1 MNAAEKTSTSR
12 SPAFVSTVESSDI
25 HDPMAMSGVD
35 ARYGVSISPGI
46 LTDNAPLSSQ
56 VPVPLSPRLSG
67 RQLRPKSPSRNFE
80 QALAAVNRKARSK
93 RFVMPPVSWSNEKYY
108 LKQILPLFRK
118 HKVVHF
124 NKTDA
129 RLANNGLPVELQ
141 KLRCR
146 VNYNALKFTPRIEE
160 LGRRL
165 VKMLQEKVF
174 FYIVLHLRYEMDMLA
189 FSGCTHG
196 CTEEEANE
204 LTQMRY
210 AYPWW
215 KVKEIKS
222 EQKRLEGLCPL
233 TPEETALVFKALGF
247 DKNTQIYIAAGQ
259 IYGGDFC
266 WRPRIFVG
274 EKT

>member
-108 LKQILPLFRK
+108 LNRFYLCFANTRWSILTRQMHVWKIMAFPWSFRSC
-118 HKVVHF
+118 
-124 NKTDA
+124 
-129 RLANNGLPVELQ
+129 GVELI
-141 KLRCR
+141 
-146 VNYNALKFTPRIEE
+146 T
-160 LGRRL
+160 
-165 VKMLQEKVF
+165 ML
-174 FYIVLHLRYEMDMLA
+174 
-189 FSGCTHG
+189 
-196 CTEEEANE
+196 
-204 LTQMRY
+204 
-210 AYPWW
+210 
-215 KVKEIKS
+215 
-222 EQKRLEGLCPL
+222 
-233 TPEETALVFKALGF
+233 
-247 DKNTQIYIAAGQ
+247 
-259 IYGGDFC
+259 
-266 WRPRIFVG
+266 
-274 EKT
+274 

>member
-1 MNAAEKTSTSR
+1 VYIVGIPASLADEEILEKDASASRIFEISASSAFTPVEPSHGNNIGQAITGDSRAKSPGPVIAVEKTSTSR

-165 VKMLQEKVF
+165 VKMLQEKGF
-174 FYIVLHLRYEMDMLA
+174 FL
-189 FSGCTHG
+189 
-196 CTEEEANE
+196 
-204 LTQMRY
+204 
-210 AYPWW
+210 
-215 KVKEIKS
+215 
-222 EQKRLEGLCPL
+222 
-233 TPEETALVFKALGF
+233 
-247 DKNTQIYIAAGQ
+247 
-259 IYGGDFC
+259 
-266 WRPRIFVG
+266 
-274 EKT
+274 